1 MKSRWPLPRPRTGE
15 GSVHE
20 NPLALWPPRRWA
32 RFDLLSFVMG
42 ALATLTFATGL
53 VYLNT
58 DGLFSRTQSFAW
70 LYNHGGPNFWGC
82 FLTILG
88 VVALVCTYLE
98 WAKFELEREF
108 LLTLPPKLHPDRL
121 LGRWVWQVV
130 AVVWVFVGASFVVSW
145 PLPSWP
151 SPGALAYIIYGILAQ
166 VVAVQARARRER
178 GSRHEPPG

>member
-1 MKSRWPLPRPRTGE
+1 MRPRWPLPRPRTGE
-15 GSVHE
+15 GGVHE

-88 VVALVCTYLE
+88 VVALACTYL
-98 WAKFELEREF
+98 
-108 LLTLPPKLHPDRL
+108 
-121 LGRWVWQVV
+121 
-130 AVVWVFVGASFVVSW
+130 GASFVVSW